1 MDGPHHLT
9 QVQEGI
15 QSFNLVVIN
24 MPGAN
29 GRRVGGEEPA
39 MCPQLRVW
47 TINSR
52 NREKKGAGDKWDNQ
66 KNTPLEVS
74 WTCQPGALQMFLR

>member
-1 MDGPHHLT
+1 MTRWIHFLDGPHHLT

-52 NREKKGAGDKWDNQ
+52 NREKKGAGD
-66 KNTPLEVS
+66 
-74 WTCQPGALQMFLR
+74 